1 MKIALIAYHKNI
13 SKIYPERWIETYRQ
27 SIELQ
32 TYKKFDIYEVNYG
45 ITTERIFPDS
55 IFEQKEFTNFVHV
68 QNYLLEKLFSE
79 GYDAVFNSNV
89 DDHYSVRW
97 IEKLIGFLRQD
108 FDIVSSNFVIFDEK
122 ELMKKHFFDKL
133 IIEQELLNNH
143 NIICHPAVMY
153 NKTFWEKGNRYNPD
167 EIPLEDMLLWK
178 RGLSNSKYFIH
189 PDHLCYHRIH
199 SNSVCQ
205 SENR

>member
-1 MKIALIAYHKNI
+1 MKIALISYHKNI
-13 SKIYPERWIETYRQ
+13 SQIYPERWIETYRQ

-32 TYKKFDIYEVNYG
+32 TYKRFDIYEVNYG
-45 ITTERIFPDS
+45 TTTERIFKNS
-55 IFEQKEFTNFVHV
+55 IFEQKEFPNFVHV
-68 QNYLLEKLFSE
+68 QNYLLDKLFAD
-79 GYDAVFNSNV
+79 GYDCVFNSNV

-97 IEKLIGFLRQD
+97 IEKLFGFIEHG

-122 ELMKKHFFDKL
+122 ELTKKHFFEKL
-133 IIEQELLNNH
+133 NVEQELLNNH
-143 NIICHPAVMY
+143 NVICHPSVCYSSA
-153 NKTFWEKGNRYNPD
+153 FWKKGNRYDPD
-167 EIPLEDMLLWK
+167 EIPIEDLNLWK

-205 SENR
+205 SDNR